1 MSAASLWLIAAVL
14 AQGVLVFII
23 TVLLYR
29 ARIPLIVRGKV
40 RIADIALDRDNW
52 PEASRQVANAF
63 SNQFEVP
70 VLFYVAALLS
80 LYFGATFLD
89 ALLAWAFVI
98 SRYVHAYIHVTNN
111 HVIRRFFAFAVGT
124 VIVCVFWVVLIVRLI
139 LAAASGGS
147 A

>member
-1 MSAASLWLIAAVL
+1 MGAVSLWLIAAVL

-23 TVLLYR
+23 TALLYR
-29 ARIPLIVRGKV
+29 ARIPLILRGKV
-40 RIADIALDRDNW
+40 KIADIALDRENW

-80 LYFGATFLD
+80 LYFGATFID
-89 ALLAWAFVI
+89 ALLAWAFVV

-111 HVIRRFFAFAVGT
+111 HVVRRFMAFAVGCT
-124 VIVCVFWVVLIVRLI
+124 IIAIIWLVLIVRLI
-139 LAAASGGS
+139 VVATSGAS